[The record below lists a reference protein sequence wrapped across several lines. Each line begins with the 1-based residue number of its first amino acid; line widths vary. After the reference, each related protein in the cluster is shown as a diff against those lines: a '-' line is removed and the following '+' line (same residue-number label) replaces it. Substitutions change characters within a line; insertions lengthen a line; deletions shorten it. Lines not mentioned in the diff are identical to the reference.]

1 MTRRRPRLLLA
12 ACACLG
18 ATVFLT
24 LVGIGLALLPEG
36 FDVEWNDVPL
46 SEYDLGDLAGGI
58 ILFGLVGA
66 VLAAIHLARSK
77 GESSRR
83 ERRLAVVLVVVGLV
97 PFVVV
102 AAIVGLLIAF
112 CSTGACS

>member
-12 ACACLG
+12 ACVCLG
-18 ATVFLT
+18 VAVFLT
-24 LVGIGLALLPEG
+24 AVGIGIGLLPEG

-58 ILFGLVGA
+58 ILFGLAGA
-66 VLAAIHLARSK
+66 ALAGIHLARAKGDGSSK
-77 GESSRR
+77 
-83 ERRLAVVLVVVGLV
+83 ERRLAIVVIVAGLV

-102 AAIVGLLIAF
+102 AAILALLIAY
-112 CSTGACS
+112 CSTGVCS